1 MGIYTTEP
9 KTYRIDNEALM
20 RIISEI
26 EEQRVGLNMIE
37 CSAFH
42 KKGCMN
48 LFMGRNAQECKDHII
63 FLKNMAN
70 KLIENM

>member
-26 EEQRVGLNMIE
+26 EEQRAGMNMIE
-37 CSAFH
+37 CSFFNT
-42 KKGCMN
+42 KGCVN
-48 LFMGRNAQECKDHII
+48 LFMGRNLEECKNYII
-63 FLKNMAN
+63 YLKNMAN
-70 KLIENM
+70 KLIEHM